1 MEEALVA
8 ESIMGNRLREELR
21 GLSSLLVFVGC
32 VAFAFQSWELS
43 LMWASALGIHEMGHI
58 LMISLLRIDWKM
70 GFGIMGAWTETPLE
84 ERKALGHFKNS
95 VIHLAGPIFSML
107 YALIAIGIHMAWH
120 PDSDHLLRLASFSAQ
135 VGLFNLLPL
144 GNASDGGKIIHR
156 VLASL
161 DNRGNREITLMPI
174 LLLLCLPLGYTVVA
188 LLQQGWDKL
197 TTTSV
202 GMLGTITA
210 TGVLLTLWLVRSQSA
225 GRNLEKSAGRE
236 RVVWIATLVLLLVQL
251 VTFGLMNSGS
261 RPSMNWASMPPQ
273 LLGLLLAVL
282 WLTIGTLLA
291 RRHGEPGEV
300 GSTRAMTKSQA
311 YFLILSLCIILAIGT
326 VLVLNMP
333 PWLTQG
339 QISLAI
345 SRHAGFFMRVWPAV
359 LQVGV
364 FVLLVIL
371 LMVLHELG
379 HYAIAVLTGMK
390 VNRIVVGSPKGKLL
404 VRFELAGQTIEI
416 YRKIPIFMALDVD
429 DDALIQAGFWKRTIF
444 ALAGPAINFLLVFLT
459 GCILLGVTH
468 GTAIALDFISG
479 TFRAIVVFFLSP
491 IGVGNSAEFFNGF
504 FQETIAAAGAS
515 GLGSAAV
522 WWMLLNALIGAA
534 NLIPLPALDG
544 GLVLVSLMMRWG
556 KDEEA
561 AAATF
566 ERWYQWA
573 PRVAAWLPWVFLG
586 MTLFHIVSFFI

>member
-1 MEEALVA
+1 MEKALVA
-8 ESIMGNRLREELR
+8 ERIMGNRLREELR
-21 GLSSLLVFVGC
+21 GLFSLLVFVAC

-58 LMISLLRIDWKM
+58 LMISLLKIDWKM

-84 ERKALGHFKNS
+84 ERKALGHFRNS
-95 VIHLAGPIFSML
+95 LIHLAGPLFSMV

-135 VGLFNLLPL
+135 IGLFNLLPL

-156 VLASL
+156 ILASL
-161 DNRGNREITLMPI
+161 DDRGDREITLVPI

-188 LLQQGWDKL
+188 LFQQGWGKL

-202 GMLGTITA
+202 GILGTITA
-210 TGVLLTLWLVRSQSA
+210 IGVLLTLWLIRGHSTGRRSARS
-225 GRNLEKSAGRE
+225 GRRE
-236 RVVWIATLVLLLVQL
+236 RVVWVATLGLLLVQL
-251 VTFGLMNSGS
+251 VTFGLMNNGS
-261 RPSMNWASMPPQ
+261 RPGFDWTSMPPQ
-273 LLGLLLAVL
+273 LFGFSLAVL

-291 RRHGEPGEV
+291 RRHGEPEEV

-311 YFLILSLCIILAIGT
+311 YLLILSLCIVLAIGI

-333 PWLTQG
+333 AWLTQG
-339 QISLAI
+339 QISRAI
-345 SRHAGFFMRVWPAV
+345 SRHADLFARVWPAV

-364 FVLLVIL
+364 FALLVIL

-379 HYAIAVLTGMK
+379 HYAIAALTGMK
-390 VNRIVVGSPKGKLL
+390 VNRIVIGSPKGKLL
-404 VRFELAGQTIEI
+404 IRFELAGQPIEI

-429 DDALIQAGFWKRTIF
+429 DDALIQANFWKRTIF
-444 ALAGPAINFLLVFLT
+444 ALAGPATNFLLVFLT
-459 GCILLGVTH
+459 GWILLGATH
-468 GTAIALDFISG
+468 GTGMALDFISG
-479 TFRAIVVFFLSP
+479 TFRAIAVFFLSP
-491 IGVGNSAEFFNGF
+491 FGVGSSAEFFNGF
-504 FQETIAAAGAS
+504 LQETIVVAGAS

-544 GLVLVSLMMRWG
+544 GLVLVSLLMRWG

-561 AAATF
+561 EAAAF

-573 PRVAAWLPWVFLG
+573 PRVASWLPWVFLG
-586 MTLFHIVSFFI
+586 MTLFHVVSFFI